1 MRLEELLEFAH
12 DNINLRSISLAREFT
27 SNDEKY
33 TVSFNLGLE
42 NNFSYYDF
50 LISISK
56 LNKTIL
62 VASNNKS
69 ETIKDSFLVDKW
81 VSKFESLLNKDI
93 DSRIENVINDAFGRC
108 KTQDILRELKLKKLL
123 E

>member
-12 DNINLRSISLAREFT
+12 DNINLRSISVAREFT

-93 DSRIENVINDAFGRC
+93 DSRIENVIDDAFGRC

>member
-12 DNINLRSISLAREFT
+12 DNINLRSISVAREFT